1 MKKTILFLLIS
12 LCSLTFA
19 QEKNDSNTALE
30 KLVKYTEK
38 NYPGFDEKSKDK
50 ILYDHFKNSLL
61 KKSKKITDQ
70 KETLDLLKE
79 YLSFFR
85 DRHIFFLDDSN
96 SLKPNKI
103 VKIENLK
110 VTKKTLSRIST
121 SKDSLEGIWKNEEF
135 KIGILKVKDS
145 LYKGFVITSANKA
158 WKANDVL
165 FTLSTKK
172 RLKLFSN
179 DLTYFDDTYEVKN
192 AEILRFLKTRR
203 FFFKDKKNQLNGEI
217 LNEKVNELFG
227 LSVKKMSPRTT
238 LVKLQNF
245 DYPFVE
251 KIEKLIKDNKTLIEN
266 SENLIIDLRDN
277 GGGTTNSMTPILP
290 YIMGGK
296 VRNMNVEYF
305 VSDFYISNQER
316 YVRNLPD
323 KDKYKEEKKNI
334 LDHLI
339 FYKKNL
345 GKYVLR
351 PNTRSVET
359 ENYEA
364 NELSPKQVVVLVN
377 KKVASSAEVL
387 TLLAKQSKKVKILGT
402 PTSGVLDYANAM
414 ISNYEYD
421 GHSLILPTYRSLRLP
436 DFPID
441 NIGVQPDIYLDGTV
455 NDWEEFAM
463 DYLEN

>member
-1 MKKTILFLLIS
+1 M
-12 LCSLTFA
+12 TFA
-19 QEKNDSNTALE
+19 QDKMDSSVALE
-30 KLVKYTEK
+30 KLINYTEK

-61 KKSKKITDQ
+61 EKSKKITDQ

-96 SLKPNKI
+96 SLKLNKI

-110 VTKKTLSRIST
+110 VTKKTLGRIST

-135 KIGILKVKDS
+135 KIGIQKVKDS

-172 RLKLFSN
+172 RLKLFSS

-192 AEILRFLKTRR
+192 AEILRFVKTRR
-203 FFFKDKKNQLNGEI
+203 FFFKDNNNQLNGEI
-217 LNEKVNELFG
+217 LNQKVNELFG

-251 KIEKLIKDNKTLIEN
+251 KIEKLINDNKILIEN

-290 YIMGGK
+290 YIMAGK

-323 KDKYKEEKKNI
+323 TDKYKEEKKNI
-334 LDHLI
+334 LDNLI

>member
-12 LCSLTFA
+12 LCSFTFA
-19 QEKNDSNTALE
+19 QDKSDSNFALE
-30 KLVKYTEK
+30 KLVNYTEK

-50 ILYDHFKNSLL
+50 VLYEHFKNSLL
-61 KKSKKITDQ
+61 EKSKKITDS
-70 KETLDLLKE
+70 KETLALLKE

-96 SLKPNKI
+96 SLKLKKI
-103 VKIENLK
+103 DKIENLK
-110 VTKKTLSRIST
+110 VKKILSKISN

-145 LYKGFVITSANKA
+145 LYKGFVITSENKI

-165 FTLSTKK
+165 FTLNTQKK
-172 RLKLFSN
+172 MKLFSS
-179 DLTYFDDTYEVKN
+179 DLTYFDDTYELKN
-192 AEILRFLKTRR
+192 AEILRFTKTRKN
-203 FFFKDKKNQLNGEI
+203 FFKDNNNQLSPEI
-217 LNEKVNELFG
+217 LNQKINELFG
-227 LSVKKMSPRTT
+227 LSVKKISPKTT

-251 KIEKLIKDNKTLIEN
+251 KIEKLINDNKTLIEN

-296 VRNMNVEYF
+296 VRSMNVEYF

-316 YVRNLPD
+316 YVKNLPD
-323 KDKYKEEKKNI
+323 TDKYKEEKKNI
-334 LDHLI
+334 LDNLL
-339 FYKKNL
+339 FYKENM

-351 PNTRSVET
+351 PNTKSVET

-364 NELSPKQVVVLVN
+364 SAKSPKQVVVLVN
-377 KKVASSAEVL
+377 KKVASSGEVL
-387 TLLAKQSKKVKILGT
+387 TLLAKQSKKVKIMGT

-441 NIGVQPDIYLDGTV
+441 NIGVQPDIYLDESV
-455 NDWEEFAM
+455 EDWVKFAT

>member
-1 MKKTILFLLIS
+1 MKKTIIFLLIS

-19 QEKNDSNTALE
+19 QDKMDSSVALE
-30 KLVKYTEK
+30 KLINYTEK

-61 KKSKKITDQ
+61 EKSKKITDQ

-96 SLKPNKI
+96 SLKLNKI

-110 VTKKTLSRIST
+110 VTKKTLGRIST

-135 KIGILKVKDS
+135 KIGIQKVKDS

-172 RLKLFSN
+172 RLKLFSS

-192 AEILRFLKTRR
+192 AEILRFVKTRR
-203 FFFKDKKNQLNGEI
+203 FFFKDNNNQLNGEI
-217 LNEKVNELFG
+217 LNQKVNELFG

-251 KIEKLIKDNKTLIEN
+251 KIEKLINDNKILIEN

-290 YIMGGK
+290 YIMAGK

-323 KDKYKEEKKNI
+323 TDKYKEEKKNI
-334 LDHLI
+334 LDNLI

>member
-12 LCSLTFA
+12 ICSLTFA
-19 QEKNDSNTALE
+19 QEKNDSNFALE
-30 KLVKYTEK
+30 KLVNYTEK
-38 NYPGFDEKSKDK
+38 NYPGFEEKSKDK
-50 ILYDHFKNSLL
+50 ILYEHFKNSLL
-61 KKSKKITDQ
+61 EKSKKITDS
-70 KETLDLLKE
+70 KETLALLKE

-96 SLKPNKI
+96 SLKLMKI
-103 VKIENLK
+103 DKVENLK
-110 VTKKTLSRIST
+110 ANKKLLGKIST

-145 LYKGFVITSANKA
+145 LYKGFVITSENKI

-165 FTLSTKK
+165 FTLNTQKK
-172 RLKLFSN
+172 MKLFSS
-179 DLTYFDDTYEVKN
+179 DLTYFDDTYELKN
-192 AEILRFLKTRR
+192 AEILRFAKTRKN
-203 FFFKDKKNQLNGEI
+203 FFKDNNNQLSPEI
-217 LNEKVNELFG
+217 LNQKINELFG
-227 LSVKKMSPRTT
+227 LSVKKISPKTT

-251 KIEKLIKDNKTLIEN
+251 KIEKLINDNKTLIEN

-296 VRNMNVEYF
+296 VRSMNVEYF

-316 YVRNLPD
+316 YVKNLPD
-323 KDKYKEEKKNI
+323 TDKYKEEKKNI
-334 LDHLI
+334 LDNLI
-339 FYKKNL
+339 FYKENM

-351 PNTRSVET
+351 PNTKSVET

-364 NELSPKQVVVLVN
+364 SAKSPKQVVVLVN
-377 KKVASSAEVL
+377 KKVASSGEVL
-387 TLLAKQSKKVKILGT
+387 TLLAKQSKKVKIMGT

-441 NIGVQPDIYLDGTV
+441 NIGVQPDIYLDESV
-455 NDWEEFAM
+455 EDWVKFAT